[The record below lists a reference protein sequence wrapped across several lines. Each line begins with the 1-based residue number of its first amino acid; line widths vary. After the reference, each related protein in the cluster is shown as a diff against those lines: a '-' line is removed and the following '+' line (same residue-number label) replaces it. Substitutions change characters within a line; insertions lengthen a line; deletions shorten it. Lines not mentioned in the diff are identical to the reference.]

1 MGTPS
6 IGPSS
11 AGLGEY
17 VKRAFLYRWNLLLF
31 LGSVAGAVISP
42 FPDALLPL
50 VAAGELVYLTGL
62 VSNNRFRQAIDAAL
76 NKASK
81 QEAAVAG
88 QKSLQEIVA
97 TFPFES
103 RSRFEQLRNRC
114 LEMRAIAQGVRGRQE
129 PGGEDLNTQALD
141 RMLWVFLRL
150 LTSQLYLQRFLER
163 ANEVE
168 IGNRL
173 AEAQSKLVGHA
184 GGDERIVRS
193 LQDSVAVQQQRL
205 ENYNKAKQNAEF
217 VRVELDR
224 IEAKIQAI
232 TEAAVNRQ
240 DPDFL
245 TNQIDAV
252 SESMQSTEKAI
263 NELQQLTGFVDEMKD
278 PPVILEADM
287 GQVRQK

>member
-1 MGTPS
+1 MEMPS
-6 IGPSS
+6 T
-11 AGLGEY
+11 AGVAEY
-17 VKRAFLYRWNLLLF
+17 VKRAFLQRWNLLLF
-31 LGSVAGAVISP
+31 LGGIAAAVISP
-42 FPDALLPL
+42 MPDAVLSL
-50 VAAGELVYLTGL
+50 VAAGEIIYLTGL
-62 VSNNRFRQAIDAAL
+62 VSNIRFRQAIDAEL
-76 NKASK
+76 HKASK
-81 QEAAVAG
+81 QQAAVAG
-88 QKSLQEIVA
+88 QRSLQDIVA
-97 TFPFES
+97 TFPFEA
-103 RSRFEQLRNRC
+103 RSRFEQLRTRC

-129 PGGEDLNTQALD
+129 LGGEDLNTQALD

-150 LTSQLYLQRFLER
+150 LTSQQYLQRFLER

-173 AEAQSKLVGHA
+173 AEAQSKLVGHT

-205 ENYNKAKQNAEF
+205 DNYNKAKQNAEF
-217 VRVELDR
+217 VHAELDR

-245 TNQIDAV
+245 TSQIDSV

-263 NELQQLTGFVDEMKD
+263 NELQQITGFVDEMQE
-278 PPVILEADM
+278 PPVILGADM
-287 GQVRQK
+287 GQVRQQ

>member
-1 MGTPS
+1 M
-6 IGPSS
+6 
-11 AGLGEY
+11 
-17 VKRAFLYRWNLLLF
+17 KRAFLQRWNLLLF
-31 LGSVAGAVISP
+31 LGGLAAAVISP
-42 FPDALLPL
+42 IPDAVLSL
-50 VAAGELVYLTGL
+50 VAAGEIIYLTGL
-62 VSNNRFRQAIDAAL
+62 VSNIRFRQAIDAEL
-76 NKASK
+76 HKASK
-81 QEAAVAG
+81 QQAAVAG
-88 QKSLQEIVA
+88 QRSLQEIVA
-97 TFPFES
+97 TFPFEA
-103 RSRFEQLRNRC
+103 RSRFEQLRTRC

-129 PGGEDLNTQALD
+129 LGGEDLNTQALD

-150 LTSQLYLQRFLER
+150 LTSQQYLQRFLER

-205 ENYNKAKQNAEF
+205 DNYSKAKQNAEF
-217 VRVELDR
+217 VHAELDR

-245 TNQIDAV
+245 TSQIDSV

-263 NELQQLTGFVDEMKD
+263 NELQQITGFVDEMQE
-278 PPVILEADM
+278 PPVILGADM
-287 GQVRQK
+287 GQVRQQ